1 MALRHAVS
9 GQPVDVRPLGGRLIE
24 TESAALVTDEHL
36 LVMRL
41 VLMEGEDLPEHGV
54 RGPVTMQCMEGR
66 VEVVAD
72 SVASTLE
79 AGDMVYLAGGSRR
92 SLRALNDATLLISLF
107 RTTAHADQDGY
118 FAHDY
123 LQLTRSPW
131 PVLGDASTA

>member
-24 TESAALVTDEHL
+24 TESVALVTDEHL

-41 VLMEGEDLPEHGV
+41 VLMEGDDLPEHDV

-72 SVASTLE
+72 SVVSLLE

-107 RTTAHADQDGY
+107 RTATHADVEGY

-123 LQLTRSPW
+123 LQLTQSPW
-131 PVLGDASTA
+131 PVLGDASTV